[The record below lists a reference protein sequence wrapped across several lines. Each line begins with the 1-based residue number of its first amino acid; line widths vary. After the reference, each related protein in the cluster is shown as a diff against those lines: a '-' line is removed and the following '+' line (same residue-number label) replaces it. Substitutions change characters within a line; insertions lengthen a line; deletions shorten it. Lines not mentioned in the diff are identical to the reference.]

1 VAIQAVMFDLDGVL
15 IDSEP
20 IWQRI
25 RRNFAE
31 QRGGRW
37 TGELQRRM
45 MGARTAEWSTALSEA
60 VGGAVSAESAAA
72 AVIAE
77 LAAEYGRN
85 PPVIPGAID
94 AVRALARELRLG
106 LVSGSPPVL
115 IVQVLNVLG
124 LTDCFE
130 VAMSADDV
138 AHGKPAPDPYL
149 ELARRLDVAP
159 RACAAVEDS
168 GNGIRS
174 AAAAGAAV
182 IAIPRGEH
190 QPEEEALEL
199 AGAVLG
205 GIHELTPELVR
216 GLA

>member
-1 VAIQAVMFDLDGVL
+1 MFDLVGVL

-60 VGGAVSAESAAA
+60 VGGAVSAESAAE

-77 LAAEYGRN
+77 LAAEYRRN

-115 IVQVLNVLG
+115 IALVLNVLG

-199 AGAVLG
+199 AATVLG